1 MMCEFQN
8 SWKHLRWPVCSPSGG
23 MLADD
28 LSLYILFPVT
38 QSPSHNHLL
47 AHPHFKKVS
56 IFDLDFLFSLYFGLA
71 YKHFACKYRFLMTTF

>member
-8 SWKHLRWPVCSPSGG
+8 SWKHLRWPVCSLSCG

-38 QSPSHNHLL
+38 QSSSSHNQNLTK
-47 AHPHFKKVS
+47 PPTQCRIYDQESMQFS
-56 IFDLDFLFSLYFGLA
+56 INGQEEA
-71 YKHFACKYRFLMTTF
+71 